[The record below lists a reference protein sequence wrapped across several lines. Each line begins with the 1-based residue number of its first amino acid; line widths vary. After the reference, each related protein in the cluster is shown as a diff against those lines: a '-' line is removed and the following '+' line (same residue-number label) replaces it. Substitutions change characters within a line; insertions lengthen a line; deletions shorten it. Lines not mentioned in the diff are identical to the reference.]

1 MLFSIPKNHSIM
13 KKKETCRRAELLVLM
28 ILESRIH
35 ERRQE
40 DDKKEVEAF
49 FDISCIACNYIC

>member
-1 MLFSIPKNHSIM
+1 M

-28 ILESRIH
+28 ILEARIH

-40 DDKKEVEAF
+40 DDKKEVEVF
-49 FDISCIACNYIC
+49 FDISCIAYNYLC

>member
-1 MLFSIPKNHSIM
+1 M

-35 ERRQE
+35 ERRPE